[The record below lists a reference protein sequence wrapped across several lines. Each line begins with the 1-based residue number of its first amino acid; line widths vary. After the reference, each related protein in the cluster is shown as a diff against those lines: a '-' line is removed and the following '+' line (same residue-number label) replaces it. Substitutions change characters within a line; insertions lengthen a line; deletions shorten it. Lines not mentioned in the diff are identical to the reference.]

1 MAVPAVPLPPALHIT
16 HTPPLPTHTHTHTH
30 TSPTCSSKWL
40 VVQECG
46 RIMTVL
52 LRQLKDDI
60 VLGEKGLQ
68 RVNEG
73 GGGVCYELL
82 THTLQL

>member
-1 MAVPAVPLPPALHIT
+1 M
-16 HTPPLPTHTHTHTH
+16 
-30 TSPTCSSKWL
+30 
-40 VVQECG
+40 VQECG

-68 RVNEG
+68 RVSEG
-73 GGGVCYELL
+73 GGGVHYELL